1 MKPLTLHPAAEA
13 IGFLVMAVLGWNLAG
28 PAAHAKPQPGESITR
43 HSPRP
48 RPAKR
53 AGPPE
58 HVLQMMNAMRAAALP
73 EDRMRAALA
82 LANTLPV
89 SEFAAWLD
97 GGWFN
102 LPDGCEA
109 VIFRKLLNDRWQH
122 EDPEGF
128 ALHGLKSGSH
138 DVTFLLGSWPESD
151 PQRVIGFFKE
161 HPVPWLEMQ
170 ALGKIA
176 AQDPALVLGRL
187 QELIAVGASTN
198 NVGLV
203 FPALAKTSPA
213 ALEAMLDSMPSAW
226 RNFAE
231 SALVGQRLKDS
242 FPEEIRR
249 LWDRPDG
256 WRLFQ
261 KGLSMGERSSA
272 DQLLSELANIPASW
286 RGKIAENTYQFLN
299 ESNAGKWWSADLEG
313 QGFSAAQASQIRHAA
328 VQQLSYQ
335 QPEAALKLLVQTE
348 LPDKERRN
356 LIDLIFSQADT
367 PEEAAPLLALL
378 GSEDDRQKARE
389 AMAPRP
395 VACGGGEP
403 RIESPAEW
411 LEQAAALKQNG
422 GDGFVS
428 LLSHWDENKIAEV
441 SQGFRALPDDQK
453 RQVAIMLA
461 GNVAPYNCP
470 NPALTGEAIRYLA
483 AQPDAGNPSENAA
496 LNSSQLA
503 STLAV
508 VWAQND
514 PAAASAW
521 VETLPA
527 GETKSWARKNLAANW
542 ANYDSDATEQLINT
556 LPADA
561 RAEVND
567 YLKKRASGGH

>member
-1 MKPLTLHPAAEA
+1 MKPLTLHPAAGA
-13 IGFLVMAVLGWNLAG
+13 IGFLVMAALGWNLAG
-28 PAAHAKPQPGESITR
+28 PAEHAKPQSGESITR

-53 AGPPE
+53 SGPPD
-58 HVLQMMNAMRAAALP
+58 HVLQTMNAIRAAASP
-73 EDRMRAALA
+73 EDRLRAALA
-82 LANTLPV
+82 LASTLPV

-109 VIFRKLLNDRWQH
+109 VIFRKLLTDRWQR

-128 ALHGLKSGSH
+128 ALHGLKSSSN
-138 DVTFLLGSWPESD
+138 DFTFLLGSWPESD

-176 AQDPALVLGRL
+176 AHHPALVLGRL
-187 QELIAVGASTN
+187 QELIAAGASMN
-198 NVGLV
+198 NVGMV
-203 FPALAKTSPA
+203 FPALAKNSPA
-213 ALEAMLDSMPSAW
+213 ALEAMLNSMPASW
-226 RNFAE
+226 RNSAE

-249 LWDRPDG
+249 LWDLPDG
-256 WRLFQ
+256 WSLFQ
-261 KGLSMGERSSA
+261 KALSMGDRRSA
-272 DQLLSELANIPASW
+272 DQLLSELANIPPSW
-286 RGKIAENTYQFLN
+286 RGKIAENSFQFLN
-299 ESNAGKWWSADLEG
+299 DSNAGKWWSTDLEG
-313 QGFSAAQASQIRHAA
+313 QGFSAAQARQIRHTA
-328 VQQLSYQ
+328 VRQLSYQ
-335 QPEAALKLLVQTE
+335 QPAAALKLLAQTE
-348 LPDKERRN
+348 LPDNQRRG
-356 LIDLIFSQADT
+356 LIDQIFSRASN
-367 PEEAAPLLALL
+367 PEKAAPLLALL
-378 GSEDDRQKARE
+378 GSEEDRQKARE

-403 RIESPAEW
+403 QVESPAQW
-411 LEQAAALKQNG
+411 LEQAAALKQND

-441 SQGFRALPDDQK
+441 SQGFRTLPDDQK

-461 GNVAPYNCP
+461 GHVAPYNCP
-470 NPALTGEAIRYLA
+470 IPALAGDAIRYLA
-483 AQPDAGNPSENAA
+483 ARPDAGNPSQNPEV
-496 LNSSQLA
+496 NSSQLA

-508 VWAQND
+508 VWALKD

-527 GETKSWARKNLAANW
+527 GETQSWARKNLAANW
-542 ANYDSDATEQLINT
+542 AQYDPDASGRWINT
-556 LPADA
+556 LPAAA
-561 RAEVND
+561 RTEVND
-567 YLKKRASGGH
+567 YLAKGRPNPR